1 MRARQ
6 GLRRPHAPRSHA
18 PEASNLT
25 TPQSQLPDG
34 PAERLFQRACAG
46 AAKGRALEAAKL
58 FVAVLQQQPACFEAH
73 CRLGM
78 ALRDLNKPDEAIQCL
93 EAALRLRPSYPG
105 LHLLLGAIHKQSG
118 NLEAA
123 GECCRREIALDAA
136 NADAHYNL
144 GLVLQNLDRPAEA
157 MAAYR
162 QALALRPDH
171 TGALVNQ
178 SLLYQ
183 EQPDL
188 DAAIACCQ
196 QVLRLQPAH
205 AEAHWQLGTALLAK
219 GEWERG
225 WPEYEWR
232 WKLEDFTT
240 PAGEFSKPLWDG
252 RELDG
257 RRILLHSEQGYGDVI
272 QFVRYAPLVARRG
285 GEVLL
290 GCPPAL
296 TGLLARAPGVSR
308 VAAGRAGLPSFDFHC
323 PLLSLPAVFRTTQ
336 ATLPAKVPYLTPPKE
351 VFPIGPAQA
360 GCLKVGL
367 AWAGDAKHKN
377 DRNRS
382 MPVGQFGPLMDLPG
396 AHWFSLQAGP
406 RALDLARV
414 PWANRVTD
422 LGPRFANFDQ
432 TASAIVQLDLVISV
446 DTAVA
451 HLAGALGKPVWM
463 LLPFAGEWRWMV
475 HRSDSPWYPTL
486 RLFRQGKPGDWAGVM
501 EAVRGALAAK
511 GI

>member
-1 MRARQ
+1 MPA
-6 GLRRPHAPRSHA
+6 
-18 PEASNLT
+18 
-25 TPQSQLPDG
+25 G
-34 PAERLFQRACAG
+34 PAEQLFRRGCACAG
-46 AAKGRALEAAKL
+46 QGQALEAAKL
-58 FVAVLQQQPACFEAH
+58 FVAVLQQQPDCFEAH

-78 ALRDLNKPDEAIQCL
+78 ALRELNQLPKAVQCL
-93 EAALRLRPSYPG
+93 EAAIRLRPAYPR
-105 LHLLLGAIHKQSG
+105 LRMLLGAIHKQAG

-123 GECCRREIALDAA
+123 AECCRWEIALDAG

-144 GLVLQNLDRPAEA
+144 GLVLQNLDRPSQA

-162 QALALRPDH
+162 QALALCPAH
-171 TGALVNQ
+171 AGALINQ

-188 DAAIACCQ
+188 DAAIACCE
-196 QVLRLQPAH
+196 QVLRLEPAH

-225 WPEYEWR
+225 WTEYEWR
-232 WKLEDFTT
+232 WKLGDFTT
-240 PAGEFSKPLWDG
+240 PAVAYAQPLWDG
-252 RELDG
+252 RQLGG

-272 QFVRYAPLVARRG
+272 QFIRYAPLVVQRG

-290 GCPPAL
+290 GCPQAL
-296 TGLLARAPGVSR
+296 TALLARAPGVSG
-308 VAAGRAGLPSFDFHC
+308 VAAGRAGLPAFDFHA
-323 PLLSLPAVFRTTQ
+323 PLLSLPAIFRTTQ

-351 VFPIGPAQA
+351 VFPIGPAEA

-382 MPVGQFGPLMDLPG
+382 MPVRHFGPLMELPG
-396 AHWFSLQAGP
+396 VQWFSLQAGP
-406 RALDLARV
+406 RASDLAQAA
-414 PWANRVTD
+414 WANRLTD

-432 TASAIVQLDLVISV
+432 TASAIAQLDLVISV

-451 HLAGALGKPVWM
+451 HLAGALAKPAWM

-486 RLFRQGKPGDWAGVM
+486 RLFRQSQPGDWPGLM
-501 EAVRGALAAK
+501 DRVRGALMANRP
-511 GI
+511 